1 MTHSIN
7 TQLLLLY
14 QIIYCEL
21 LHIFLYLNYFI
32 FILFDSSNG
41 QVRLDGN
48 V

>member
-14 QIIYCEL
+14 QII